1 MTDFPP
7 NRQTALERTDAIDP
21 ARYARTC
28 NHLDGA
34 VSRLSPYLTHGV
46 VSVPEVIARLA
57 TRGIRPDDRIVMELA
72 WREYWQHAWRHLGKA
87 IFDGRQP
94 LPASGHCHYAAEVPA
109 DVRQAR
115 SGVCRSSMPR
125 CGHCTTAAT
134 CTTMPACGWPRI
146 WCICARPTG
155 ATSA

>member
-87 IFDGRQP
+87 IFDGRNQYDDARCREFGLDVFP
-94 LPASGHCHYAAEVPA
+94 VGVP
-109 DVRQAR
+109 
-115 SGVCRSSMPR
+115 
-125 CGHCTTAAT
+125 
-134 CTTMPACGWPRI
+134 
-146 WCICARPTG
+146 
-155 ATSA
+155 SALERR

>member
-1 MTDFPP
+1 VLF
-7 NRQTALERTDAIDP
+7 R
-21 ARYARTC
+21 
-28 NHLDGA
+28 
-34 VSRLSPYLTHGV
+34 SLTHGV

-115 SGVCRSSMPR
+115 SGVPVID
-125 CGHCTTAAT
+125 AAVRALYDRGYVHNHARLWLASYLVHLRKADWRDVGVA
-134 CTTMPACGWPRI
+134 PARRDRH
-146 WCICARPTG
+146 A
-155 ATSA
+155 